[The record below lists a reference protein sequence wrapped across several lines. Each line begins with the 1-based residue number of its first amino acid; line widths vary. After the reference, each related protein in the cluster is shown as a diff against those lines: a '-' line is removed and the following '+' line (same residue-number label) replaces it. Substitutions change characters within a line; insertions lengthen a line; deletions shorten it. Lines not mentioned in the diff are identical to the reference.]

1 MSGRRSARSG
11 RGATGAPPAEHG
23 PARTPAARDMTI
35 VLTQPSTGGPA
46 VPGAAA
52 ADAPDIHPT
61 AIIEP
66 GVTIGP
72 RTAIGDG
79 VHVRGPSVI
88 GRECTIGEKTHIA
101 DGVTIADGVRI
112 NTHVH
117 MCSGVT
123 IESSVMIAA
132 GVVFTNERYPRAADY
147 PGEATPST
155 PTPEALK
162 TVVRIGAT
170 IGAGALIGAG
180 IDIGPWAMVGMG
192 AVVTRDVVPH
202 ALMIGA
208 PARVAG
214 WVCVCGTPLGGAA
227 IAAPALCK
235 RCGRRYRVVYGPRGR
250 ILSPLERDP

>member
-11 RGATGAPPAEHG
+11 RGASGAPPAEH
-23 PARTPAARDMTI
+23 TPAGQDMTI
-35 VLTQPSTGGPA
+35 VLTQPSAGGPA
-46 VPGAAA
+46 VLGPTA
-52 ADAPDIHPT
+52 ADAPHIHPT

-72 RTAIGDG
+72 QTVIGDG

-88 GRECTIGEKTHIA
+88 GRECVIGEKTHIA

-117 MCSGVT
+117 LCSGVT
-123 IESSVMIAA
+123 IESNVMIAT
-132 GVVFTNERYPRAADY
+132 GVIFTNERYPRAADY

-162 TVVRIGAT
+162 TVVRMGAT
-170 IGAGALIGAG
+170 IGAGALIGPG
-180 IDIGPWAMVGMG
+180 IDIGPWAMIGMG

-214 WVCVCGTPLGGAA
+214 WVCVCGTPLGGVAV
-227 IAAPALCK
+227 APPAQCS
-235 RCGRRYRVVYGPRGR
+235 RCGRRYTVTYGSRGR
-250 ILSPLERDP
+250 VLSPL

>member
-1 MSGRRSARSG
+1 VSGRRSARSG
-11 RGATGAPPAEHG
+11 RGATGSPPAEHG
-23 PARTPAARDMTI
+23 PARTPAI
-35 VLTQPSTGGPA
+35 VLTQPSAGGPA
-46 VPGAAA
+46 VPGPAA

-61 AIIEP
+61 AIFES

-72 RTAIGDG
+72 QTAIGDG

-88 GRECTIGEKTHIA
+88 GRECVIGEKTHIA
-101 DGVTIADGVRI
+101 DGVRVADGVRI
-112 NTHVH
+112 DTHVH
-117 MCSGVT
+117 ICSGVT

-170 IGAGALIGAG
+170 IGAGTLIGPG
-180 IDIGPWAMVGMG
+180 IDIGPWAMIGMG

-227 IAAPALCK
+227 VAGPALCK
-235 RCGRRYRVVYGPRGR
+235 RCGRGYRVVYGPRGR
-250 ILSPLERDP
+250 VLSPLEGDP

>member
-1 MSGRRSARSG
+1 VTARRGARSG
-11 RGATGAPPAEHG
+11 RSATGAPPAEQG
-23 PARTPAARDMTI
+23 PAHTPADQDMTI
-35 VLTQPSTGGPA
+35 VVTQPS
-46 VPGAAA
+46 AAA
-52 ADAPDIHPT
+52 AEPGLAAPDAPRVHPT

-72 RTAIGDG
+72 RSTIGDG
-79 VHVRGPSVI
+79 VHVRAPSAI
-88 GRECTIGEKTHIA
+88 GRDCVVGEKTHIA
-101 DGVTIADGVRI
+101 DGVTIGDGVKI

-117 MCSGVT
+117 ICSGVT

-132 GVVFTNERYPRAADY
+132 GVVFTNERYPRATDY
-147 PGEATPST
+147 PAETARAPL
-155 PTPEALK
+155 PEALK
-162 TVVRIGAT
+162 TVVRTGAT
-170 IGAGALIGAG
+170 IGAGALVGPG
-180 IDIGPWAMVGMG
+180 VDIGPWSMIGMG

-202 ALMIGA
+202 ALVVGA

-250 ILSPLERDP
+250 ILSPIEPDR

>member
-1 MSGRRSARSG
+1 MS
-11 RGATGAPPAEHG
+11 
-23 PARTPAARDMTI
+23 I
-35 VLTQPSTGGPA
+35 VLTQPSAGGPA
-46 VPGAAA
+46 VPGPTA
-52 ADAPDIHPT
+52 ADAPHIHPT

-72 RTAIGDG
+72 QTAIADG

-88 GRECTIGEKTHIA
+88 GRECIVGEKTYIA
-101 DGVTIADGVRI
+101 DGVTIADGGRI

-117 MCSGVT
+117 RCSGVT

-170 IGAGALIGAG
+170 IGAGTLIGPG
-180 IDIGPWAMVGMG
+180 IDIGRWAMIGMG
-192 AVVTRDVVPH
+192 AGVTREVVAH
-202 ALMIGA
+202 ALM
-208 PARVAG
+208 
-214 WVCVCGTPLGGAA
+214 TEAA
-227 IAAPALCK
+227 
-235 RCGRRYRVVYGPRGR
+235 
-250 ILSPLERDP
+250 